1 MGNKIVEHYYGMVA
15 ENKPLS
21 TNNILVSPS
30 QRTPWLSG
38 DMQSNVR
45 SLSVETTDAQG
56 NKVTASTNTDITHE
70 ATWLPTDSS
79 WTTAPDVQRG
89 EIVEIIRFAD
99 KNQYYWRERG
109 DGIAKR
115 RLETKRLM
123 ISGSSTAGD
132 PSEATHYMVEV
143 SGHKGSINISTPMAN
158 GEVASYLFT
167 LSGKTGMASLSDDS
181 GREIVMD
188 SPNDIIRMRNKNGT
202 LFELNEQDV
211 GIYALGNVGWW
222 QKGTADISAKTFFF
236 RATEDINF
244 IAGRNINFSA
254 NKGTVTTT
262 ANTII
267 ENGVIQLNG
276 PISQVSS
283 STGDFSAN
291 FKGQVNSEKD
301 FVGKGISLV
310 GHRHKGVQSGN
321 DETNTPSAT

>member
-1 MGNKIVEHYYGMVA
+1 MGNKIVEHFYGMVA

-38 DMQSNVR
+38 AMQSNLQ
-45 SLSVETTDAQG
+45 SLNVSTTDAQG
-56 NKVTASTNTDITHE
+56 NKVTATANIDTVHE

-89 EIVEIIRFAD
+89 EIVEIIKFAD

-123 ISGSSTAGD
+123 ISGSATAVA
-132 PSEATHYMVEV
+132 PSEDTHYMFEV
-143 SGHKGSINISTPMAN
+143 SGHKGSINISTPMVN

-167 LSGKTGMASLSDDS
+167 LSGKTGMASLSDNS

-188 SPNDIIRMRNKNGT
+188 SVNDIIRMRNNNGT

-211 GIYALGNVGWW
+211 GIYALGNVGWIN
-222 QKGTADISAKTFFF
+222 KGTADISAKNFFF
-236 RATEDINF
+236 HATEDINF
-244 IAGRNINFSA
+244 TAGKNINFTAA
-254 NKGTVTTT
+254 NGSVTTT
-262 ANTII
+262 AENII

-276 PISQVSS
+276 PISQTSS
-283 STGDFSAN
+283 PNGDYTAS
-291 FKGQVNSEKD
+291 FKGAVNSEKD
-301 FVGKGISLV
+301 FAAKGISLV
-310 GHRHKGVQSGN
+310 GHLHKLVKSGTDN
-321 DETNTPSAT
+321 SGGPV